1 MTPSNMTAR
10 VTAATCALVALLAA
24 PAGWLGGSTA
34 ALGVLAG
41 GALAVVNFRWLAA
54 RAVAVAV
61 ASSAG
66 VAGGAWLVGAGLR
79 LAVFAAACAVL
90 LALEWA
96 HPVALLAGLSVLPC
110 AVIVE
115 GLRAAS
121 RER

>member
-1 MTPSNMTAR
+1 MTAR
-10 VTAATCALVALLAA
+10 VTAATCALVAALAA

-54 RAVAVAV
+54 RAVA
-61 ASSAG
+61 SSAG

-79 LAVFAAACAVL
+79 LAAFAAACAVL

>member
-1 MTPSNMTAR
+1 MTPNNLAAG
-10 VTAATCALVALLAA
+10 VTAAACALVALLAA
-24 PAGWLGGSTA
+24 PAGWLGGPTA

-54 RAVAVAV
+54 RAVVV

-66 VAGGAWLVGAGLR
+66 VAGGAWLLGARLR
-79 LAVFAAACAVL
+79 LAAFAAACAVL
-90 LALEWA
+90 LALQWA
-96 HPVALLAGLSVLPC
+96 HPVALLARLSVLPC

>member
-54 RAVAVAV
+54 RAVAVA
-61 ASSAG
+61 SSAG

-79 LAVFAAACAVL
+79 LTAFTAASAGL
-90 LALEWA
+90 LAFEWA